1 MGYGTITTFRRVSG
15 ITVDEMD
22 DTEVQEYLNESDRVV
37 LEDLTVRV
45 RLEELLGQQ
54 VNTNTVFRTLHA
66 PIADSNFDKTIDASD
81 IEVYGWSEDTYGRV
95 TLTQLTVSEVLPE
108 LGVIILSSAPSG
120 YDKIVANYRYYLC
133 RYPVDWTLVEMASV
147 YYASYLAH
155 LSLKGLIPPI
165 FRLGSLSISWGRS
178 GEDKP
183 YVRFYELYKTTVRR
197 LVGAGYIKSHEAPK
211 PKYYTNGDS
220 V

>member
-1 MGYGTITTFRRVSG
+1 MGYGTLSTFRRVSG
-15 ITVDEMD
+15 ITVDEMSD
-22 DTEVQEYLNESDRVV
+22 SEVQEYLSEADRVV

-54 VNTNTVFRTLHA
+54 SDSNVVFRTLHA
-66 PIADSNFDKTIDASD
+66 PIADSNLDKTIDTSD

-108 LGVIILSSAPSG
+108 LGVVILSTAPSG

-133 RYPVDWTLVEMASV
+133 RYPVDWSLVEMASV
-147 YYASYLAH
+147 YYACYLAH
-155 LSLKGLIPPI
+155 LTLKGLIPPI
-165 FRLGSLSISWGRS
+165 FRLGSLSVSWGRS

-183 YVRFYELYKTTVRR
+183 HVRFYELYKATVRR
-197 LVGAGYIKSHEAPK
+197 LIGAGYIKSHEAPK
-211 PKYYTNGDS
+211 PKYYVNGEGI
-220 V
+220 